1 MKEEYL
7 LVIFAS
13 SSSCLN
19 SSLAFC
25 NLLLFSLYS
34 SFILLFTNWSN
45 TWTHTGNTDVIVT
58 SLSFL
63 TFLCNLSFAKPVS
76 SDLRSAA
83 GIEGQRPSYEA
94 PSPRWRTQT
103 PEESHRSMF
112 KCNGS
117 ICIYPDRVIN
127 LIYMEVHYTYWL
139 RSIML
144 SIQFF
149 SSSNQHEVKKKQF

>member
-1 MKEEYL
+1 MNEEYL

-25 NLLLFSLYS
+25 NLLFFSLYS

-58 SLSFL
+58 SWHCMKMLEMKVIF
-63 TFLCNLSFAKPVS
+63 NLPNLFPLIWSQQQVS
-76 SDLRSAA
+76 RVKYHLMKLLLPGGECRHLRRATGQYLNLMVQSVFILA
-83 GIEGQRPSYEA
+83 G
-94 PSPRWRTQT
+94 WLL
-103 PEESHRSMF
+103 
-112 KCNGS
+112 
-117 ICIYPDRVIN
+117 IN

-144 SIQFF
+144 YIQFF
-149 SSSNQHEVKKKQF
+149 